1 MEAVGYGDAVTTA
14 ADLDTHPDVLLVG
27 CGDLGAAVGL
37 RLADL
42 GHGVLALRRNAG
54 RVPAPL
60 LGRSVDLSAEPPD
73 LADVRPRFVVVALTA
88 RPRTEESYRATYVD
102 GMARALDA
110 LAVPPE
116 RAVLVSS
123 TAVHPSRD
131 LPDLED
137 ETTPA
142 APSDGPGR
150 MLVAAEEAFAQ
161 RVPHGTVLRLSGLYG
176 GRSTR
181 LLDQVREG
189 RITDPHRWT
198 NRIHRTDAAAAVVH
212 LLTMTTPP
220 DRLYLGTDDEPAQL
234 GDVAAFLASRLDAPA
249 PPPADPAQGHGKR
262 LSNAR
267 LRSTGWTPTLPGYR
281 DGYARA

>member
-1 MEAVGYGDAVTTA
+1 MTS
-14 ADLDTHPDVLLVG
+14 DVLLVG
-27 CGDLGAAVGL
+27 AGDLGSAVGL

-42 GHGVLALRRNAG
+42 GHGVLALRRNAAL
-54 RVPAPL
+54 VPAPL
-60 LGRSVDLSAEPPD
+60 VGRSVDLSTSAPD
-73 LADVRPRFVVVALTA
+73 LSDVRPRFVVVALTA

-110 LAVPPE
+110 LPVLPE

-123 TAVHPSRD
+123 TAVHPSSD
-131 LPDLED
+131 QPALED

-150 MLVAAEEAFAQ
+150 QLVAAEEAFHA

-176 GRSTR
+176 GSSTR
-181 LLDQVREG
+181 LLDQVRSG
-189 RITDPHRWT
+189 HVTDPHRWT

-212 LLTMTTPP
+212 LLTMDGTP
-220 DRLYLGTDDEPAQL
+220 DTLYLGTDDDPAQL
-234 GDVAAFLASRLDAPA
+234 GDVAAFLASRFRDAPA
-249 PPPADPAQGHGKR
+249 PPSADPGQGHGKR

-267 LRSTGWTPTLPGYR
+267 LRATGWAPALPSYR
-281 DGYARA
+281 EGYASVG

>member
-1 MEAVGYGDAVTTA
+1 MSA
-14 ADLDTHPDVLLVG
+14 DVLLVG
-27 CGDLGAAVGL
+27 AGDLGTAVGL

-42 GHGVLALRRNAG
+42 GHEVLALRRNASL
-54 RVPAPL
+54 VPAPL
-60 LGRSVDLSAEPPD
+60 VGRSVDLTREAPD
-73 LADVRPRFVVVALTA
+73 LSDVRPRLVVVALTA
-88 RPRTEESYRATYVD
+88 RPRTEEAYRATYVD

-110 LAVPPE
+110 LAHAPE

-131 LPDLED
+131 LPELED

-150 MLVAAEEAFAQ
+150 MLLAAEEAFHA

-176 GRSTR
+176 GSSTR

-198 NRIHRTDAAAAVVH
+198 NRVHREDAAAAVVH
-212 LLTMTTPP
+212 LLTMSSRPGS
-220 DRLYLGTDDEPAQL
+220 LYLGTDDEPAQL
-234 GDVAAFLASRLDAPA
+234 GDVAAYLASLLGAPA

-267 LRSTGWTPTLPGYR
+267 LRATGWAPAYASFR
-281 DGYARA
+281 EGYAGLTS